1 MTKHKNPAF
10 VIISN
15 HEAEWYSRT
24 YMEKGWVFTLNESNW
39 PKLFSFNPIVRND
52 QPASALKSC
61 SLKNAPA
68 SLHLLAGSIHAE
80 KVYIDMGV

>member
-1 MTKHKNPAF
+1 
-10 VIISN
+10 
-15 HEAEWYSRT
+15 
-24 YMEKGWVFTLNESNW
+24 MESGLLFSLNENNW

-52 QPASALKSC
+52 QQASALKSC

-80 KVYIDMGV
+80 KVFINMMVLNVIDCT